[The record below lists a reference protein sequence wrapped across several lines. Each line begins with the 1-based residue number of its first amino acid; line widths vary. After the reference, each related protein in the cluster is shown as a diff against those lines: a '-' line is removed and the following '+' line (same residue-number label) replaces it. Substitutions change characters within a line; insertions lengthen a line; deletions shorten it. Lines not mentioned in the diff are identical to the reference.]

1 MSAQSCELV
10 EMFLLQ
16 HADRRWF
23 ALYKDFVFE
32 NIAVSHDREIFIIDY
47 EEMSIIE
54 NTDFDEANGSW
65 FN

>member
-1 MSAQSCELV
+1 VYDDTTCELA

-32 NIAVSHDREIFIIDY
+32 NIAVTHDNDIFILDY
-47 EEMSIIE
+47 EELSIIE
-54 NTDFDEANGSW
+54 NTDFNEATGL
-65 FN
+65 